1 MNMPYARSRDPAK
14 GLATGGNR
22 ILNELSA
29 DEAERLSRHMT
40 RKSFE
45 LGDPLLR
52 PGDPIEFLIFPTTA
66 MISAMGNT
74 PHGEQAEVGVMGWEG
89 AVGVARLLGAESL
102 PHEVSIQMAGEGLK
116 LPAAEAER
124 EFARGGGFQKAV
136 LRYYHELFIQ
146 VGQTAVCNVL
156 HGLEQRLAKW
166 LLMCHDRSS
175 DERLR
180 LTQEFL
186 AMMVGVSRQSL
197 SGAARL
203 LQDLGYIKYS
213 RGVIEILDRDAL
225 ERFACHCYQVVK
237 LERDGTVA
245 EALPQGGRAEA

>member
-1 MNMPYARSRDPAK
+1 MSTTELRRDRPNQVPAPGRNRLLSRLD
-14 GLATGGNR
+14 
-22 ILNELSA
+22 A
-29 DEAERLSRHMT
+29 DETERLGGHLT
-40 RKSFE
+40 RKNFK
-45 LGDPLLR
+45 LGDTLLR
-52 PGDPIEFLIFPTTA
+52 PGDPIEFLIFPETA
-66 MISAMGNT
+66 MVSAMGNT

-102 PHEVSIQMAGEGLK
+102 PHEVSIQMLGEGVL
-116 LPAAEAER
+116 LPAAVAEQ
-124 EFARGGGFQKAV
+124 EFARGGNFQK
-136 LRYYHELFIQ
+136 LLLKYYHELFIQ

-156 HGLEQRLAKW
+156 HGMEQRLARW
-166 LLMCHDRSS
+166 LLMCHDRSC
-175 DERLR
+175 DEKLR

-213 RGVIEILDRDAL
+213 RGVIEVLERDAL

-237 LERDGTVA
+237 LERGGTVA
-245 EALPQGGRAEA
+245 EALPRGGQAIS